1 MTVEIFVKILILLK
15 KYNKYTLFCVRV
27 CIFRIF
33 VHIFAHCAKIK
44 AALTLKSNQSEL
56 CVFGISNDF
65 YVNFLNMKNKFL
77 NLLFFFAVGVGI
89 AGCDDPEVSMFH
101 QGVFENVFDVKM
113 GSICPAFSDDEYT
126 VNNLSEMGLRE
137 GDRAYLKVSY
147 VYDVYSMPTPY
158 MNIEE
163 CYTKVPFLSMS
174 KKGSFDK
181 KLFNSPLAGI
191 APIYFFTIDGQV
203 SSEAATYIWA
213 DDATQ
218 NVAVRYDKNY
228 VGEFKMTL
236 DSVRESVAFFR
247 LYANLSP
254 ANGRVDSNTFPFEN
268 DPDQVCKILSF
279 KMDWDMLRNE
289 LSTADMNAISAQQ
302 VLTSCISVAVEGCKT
317 DEKGM
322 YIPNRGY
329 TIDKFKN
336 PLYTGN

>member
-1 MTVEIFVKILILLK
+1 M
-15 KYNKYTLFCVRV
+15 
-27 CIFRIF
+27 
-33 VHIFAHCAKIK
+33 
-44 AALTLKSNQSEL
+44 
-56 CVFGISNDF
+56 GI
-65 YVNFLNMKNKFL
+65 
-77 NLLFFFAVGVGI
+77 I
-89 AGCDDPEVSMFH
+89 GCDNPEASMLH
-101 QGVFENVFDVKM
+101 QGTFENVFDVKD
-113 GSICPAFSDDEYT
+113 GLLCPAFSEDQYS
-126 VNNLSEMGLRE
+126 VANLTEAGLRN
-137 GDRAYLKVSY
+137 GDRAYLRLAY
-147 VYDVYSMPTPY
+147 VYDEYAMPTPY
-158 MNIEE
+158 MNVVE

-174 KKGSFDK
+174 KKRSFK
-181 KLFNSPLAGI
+181 KELYNSLLAGI
-191 APIYFFTIDGQV
+191 APIYFFTVNGQV

-218 NVAVRYDKNY
+218 NVAVRYDKDY

-268 DPDQVCKILSF
+268 NPDQVCKILSF
-279 KMDWDMLRNE
+279 KMDWDMLRSE
-289 LSTADMNAISAQQ
+289 LTTADMQAVMAQE

-317 DEKGM
+317 DADGM